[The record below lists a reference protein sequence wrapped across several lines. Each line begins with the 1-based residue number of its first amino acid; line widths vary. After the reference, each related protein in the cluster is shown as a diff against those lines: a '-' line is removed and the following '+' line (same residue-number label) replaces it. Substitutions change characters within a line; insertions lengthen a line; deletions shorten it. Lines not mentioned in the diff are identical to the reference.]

1 MASEKIKNR
10 GWLVAFAGLSINLAL
25 GILYSWSIFKDTI
38 QRSIE
43 KGGEGAFAWNEAA
56 LNDPYAVCILAFA
69 FSMILAGKLQDKKG
83 PTLTAVIGGILV
95 GSGFILVSF
104 TTSYLLWVLG
114 FGLLAGI
121 GIGFG
126 YSAATPAALKW
137 FPASKTG
144 LIAGIVVSGFGL
156 APVYIAPLS
165 TYFVNNFGLHNTMRI
180 FGIAFIVVV
189 CGAAMILK
197 NPPSGYVPPESA
209 PKGKRKKSPVIAMG
223 EFNSGIMLR
232 TPKFFLLWIIFFI
245 GSGAG
250 LMVIGSISGLAKNSM
265 GEAAFVAVAIMAIG
279 NALGRIV
286 AGIVSDRIGKILTLF
301 IILIFQATLMFV
313 SIPVL
318 AGNASA
324 MVIVLLATFIGF
336 NYGTNLSLFPSFTK
350 SFWGMKNF
358 GMNFG
363 IMMSAWGLGGFIF
376 SRLSQMLYARSG
388 DYEMSFIIA
397 GVSLIVCLFLTYALN
412 RIENKNAVT

>member
-1 MASEKIKNR
+1 MASEQIKNK
-10 GWLVAFAGLSINLAL
+10 GWMVAFAGLSINLAL

-38 QRSIE
+38 QRSINA
-43 KGGEGAFAWNEAA
+43 GGEGAFAWSEAA

-83 PTLTAVIGGILV
+83 PTLTAVIGGLLV

-104 TTSYLLWVLG
+104 TTSYVLWVLG

-180 FGIAFIVVV
+180 FGFAFIIVV
-189 CGAAMILK
+189 CGAAMLLK
-197 NPPSGYVPPESA
+197 NPPAGYVPPESVHR
-209 PKGKRKKSPVIAMG
+209 GKRKKPPVIAMG
-223 EFNSGIMLR
+223 EFPSGIMLR

-265 GEAAFVAVAIMAIG
+265 GEAAFVAVAIMAVG
-279 NALGRIV
+279 NAMGRIV
-286 AGIVSDRIGKILTLF
+286 AGIVSDRIGKIVTLF
-301 IILIFQATLMFV
+301 IILVFQATLMFV

-318 AGNASA
+318 AGDASA

-376 SRLSQMLYARSG
+376 SRVSQMLYARSG
-388 DYEMSFIIA
+388 DYKMSFIIA